1 MQHDGNGWRCLV
13 AYRFAVI
20 LDRDFQADLSPQKF
34 TSLRQTKWTQR
45 KFVEQDSFRLRM
57 HGRYELTAG
66 TAAFPGH
73 SISRITC
80 SNLVE
85 ADDDFDRQYF
95 QVIR

>member
-1 MQHDGNGWRCLV
+1 VQHDGDGRRCRV
-13 AYRFAVI
+13 ACRFAPI
-20 LDRDFQADLSPQKF
+20 LDRDFEGDLSPQKS
-34 TSLRQTKWTQR
+34 TSLRQTKRTLR
-45 KFVEQDSFRLRM
+45 KFVEQDSFRLRV
-57 HGRYELTAG
+57 HGRYGLTAG